1 MIYTDSQ
8 LKEKIVRM
16 IESFENEVVE
26 FKEARTNYSFND
38 IGKYFSALSNEA
50 NLRGLQEAWLIFGI
64 SDDKRYVGTE
74 FRKQG
79 SLQSLKKEIV
89 NGTNERLTFLEIY
102 ELTMEKCR
110 VIAFQIPPAI
120 RGIPTTWQ
128 GAAYAREHESISPLP
143 MNKVDLLRSQIG
155 MDWSKEIVEDATIE
169 TLLEEYVDTE
179 KDVVKGSIKQYQL
192 DIIAKEIKS
201 SLMTDVIVREL
212 YKYEVIEEMAKFL
225 DKDQRTAVHYIF
237 NKIPKKKY
245 YEICCKYLKENLSES
260 NRKTEIEKGLRA
272 WLAFLLWHGYSS
284 EYIYRFLRNI
294 FEESINDPEKKAQIF
309 LNRFDF
315 EIGKYKVYFVF
326 YEKLKPYQKLLNER
340 LHISFEDDGCF
351 KQIKRKQ
358 KSFIGVMETKA
369 YDNYSAMKRAYSAL
383 EIFLRY
389 LEVFLNDNISVIGKN
404 GLVIRQDTQEG
415 IILPVKAFGY
425 KSIKPEPREN
435 FKTEIDTIVL
445 GCQEKG
451 KETYSQLNKI
461 VDLHNAALNQQDLND
476 AFLNLWSALEVAS
489 VTDSS
494 KSKIESVTD
503 NIVSILQND
512 YFECIFSNILDDL
525 KNNLGNRKVSL
536 LLKDITEFD
545 KEICKIAGFIFL
557 EKYEK
562 YREDYFANELKY
574 YPNIRYKIYNLYEQR
589 ENREKLWHLSE
600 KYCQRIEWHLYRLY
614 RLRNAIVHAGESH
627 KRIQMLG
634 EHLHIYVD
642 RVILEL
648 MVKLAKDKCLGTIQD
663 VFTDTYLLLNK
674 KKKNLKEP
682 GNVDEQSIMLLLENF
697 FIEE

>member
-128 GAAYAREHESISPLP
+128 GAAYAREHES
-143 MNKVDLLRSQIG
+143 
-155 MDWSKEIVEDATIE
+155 
-169 TLLEEYVDTE
+169 
-179 KDVVKGSIKQYQL
+179 
-192 DIIAKEIKS
+192 
-201 SLMTDVIVREL
+201 
-212 YKYEVIEEMAKFL
+212 
-225 DKDQRTAVHYIF
+225 
-237 NKIPKKKY
+237 
-245 YEICCKYLKENLSES
+245 
-260 NRKTEIEKGLRA
+260 
-272 WLAFLLWHGYSS
+272 
-284 EYIYRFLRNI
+284 
-294 FEESINDPEKKAQIF
+294 
-309 LNRFDF
+309 
-315 EIGKYKVYFVF
+315 
-326 YEKLKPYQKLLNER
+326 
-340 LHISFEDDGCF
+340 
-351 KQIKRKQ
+351 
-358 KSFIGVMETKA
+358 
-369 YDNYSAMKRAYSAL
+369 
-383 EIFLRY
+383 
-389 LEVFLNDNISVIGKN
+389 
-404 GLVIRQDTQEG
+404 
-415 IILPVKAFGY
+415 
-425 KSIKPEPREN
+425 
-435 FKTEIDTIVL
+435 
-445 GCQEKG
+445 
-451 KETYSQLNKI
+451 
-461 VDLHNAALNQQDLND
+461 
-476 AFLNLWSALEVAS
+476 
-489 VTDSS
+489 
-494 KSKIESVTD
+494 
-503 NIVSILQND
+503 
-512 YFECIFSNILDDL
+512 IFSNILDDL

>member
-1 MIYTDSQ
+1 M
-8 LKEKIVRM
+8 
-16 IESFENEVVE
+16 
-26 FKEARTNYSFND
+26 
-38 IGKYFSALSNEA
+38 KYITQDWTSTKDGYLFFVQ
-50 NLRGLQEAWLIFGI
+50 RLQEMLFHY
-64 SDDKRYVGTE
+64 SDD
-74 FRKQG
+74 
-79 SLQSLKKEIV
+79 IV
-89 NGTNERLTFLEIY
+89 KAPVHNT
-102 ELTMEKCR
+102 
-110 VIAFQIPPAI
+110 Q
-120 RGIPTTWQ
+120 
-128 GAAYAREHESISPLP
+128 
-143 MNKVDLLRSQIG
+143 
-155 MDWSKEIVEDATIE
+155 

-435 FKTEIDTIVL
+435 FKTEILDSKEPILVDFFATWCGPCNMLSPILENISNTRADFNIAKVNIDEL
-445 GCQEKG
+445 RDLAIDYEVEVVPTLLIFKNG
-451 KETYSQLNKI
+451 K
-461 VDLHNAALNQQDLND
+461 V
-476 AFLNLWSALEVAS
+476 V
-489 VTDSS
+489 
-494 KSKIESVTD
+494 
-503 NIVSILQND
+503 
-512 YFECIFSNILDDL
+512 
-525 KNNLGNRKVSL
+525 G
-536 LLKDITEFD
+536 
-545 KEICKIAGFIFL
+545 
-557 EKYEK
+557 
-562 YREDYFANELKY
+562 
-574 YPNIRYKIYNLYEQR
+574 
-589 ENREKLWHLSE
+589 
-600 KYCQRIEWHLYRLY
+600 RIEGLVSEEE
-614 RLRNAIVHAGESH
+614 IV
-627 KRIQMLG
+627 
-634 EHLHIYVD
+634 
-642 RVILEL
+642 
-648 MVKLAKDKCLGTIQD
+648 
-663 VFTDTYLLLNK
+663 NK
-674 KKKNLKEP
+674 VQECK
-682 GNVDEQSIMLLLENF
+682 
-697 FIEE
+697 

>member
-1 MIYTDSQ
+1 M
-8 LKEKIVRM
+8 
-16 IESFENEVVE
+16 
-26 FKEARTNYSFND
+26 
-38 IGKYFSALSNEA
+38 KYITQDWTSTKDGYLFFVQ
-50 NLRGLQEAWLIFGI
+50 RLQEMLFHY
-64 SDDKRYVGTE
+64 SDD
-74 FRKQG
+74 
-79 SLQSLKKEIV
+79 IV
-89 NGTNERLTFLEIY
+89 KAPVHNT
-102 ELTMEKCR
+102 
-110 VIAFQIPPAI
+110 Q
-120 RGIPTTWQ
+120 
-128 GAAYAREHESISPLP
+128 
-143 MNKVDLLRSQIG
+143 
-155 MDWSKEIVEDATIE
+155 

-294 FEESINDPEKKAQIF
+294 FEESINDPEKKAQ
-309 LNRFDF
+309 
-315 EIGKYKVYFVF
+315 
-326 YEKLKPYQKLLNER
+326 
-340 LHISFEDDGCF
+340 
-351 KQIKRKQ
+351 
-358 KSFIGVMETKA
+358 
-369 YDNYSAMKRAYSAL
+369 
-383 EIFLRY
+383 IFLRY